1 MTATCVNPD
10 CTENGIAKGMLPGAT
25 LPPGTVIW
33 CGECG
38 QECQIAGAAPDPDTP
53 EQLPAVSGT

>member
-10 CTENGIAKGMLPGAT
+10 CTENGIPKGMLPGAT

-38 QECQIAGAAPDPDTP
+38 QECQMSDTP
-53 EQLPAVSGT
+53 EESPAVSG